1 MDPSPAITGETIA
14 LRNSLR
20 VGRLDVIQ
28 SAVEDRTEA
37 TVTGRHVPM

>member
-1 MDPSPAITGETIA
+1 LGLSPVITGETIA

-20 VGRLDVIQ
+20 LGRLDVIH

-37 TVTGRHVPM
+37 TVTGRYAPM

>member
-1 MDPSPAITGETIA
+1 MDVSPAITGEPIA
-14 LRNSLR
+14 LCNSLR
-20 VGRLDVIQ
+20 VGRLDVIH